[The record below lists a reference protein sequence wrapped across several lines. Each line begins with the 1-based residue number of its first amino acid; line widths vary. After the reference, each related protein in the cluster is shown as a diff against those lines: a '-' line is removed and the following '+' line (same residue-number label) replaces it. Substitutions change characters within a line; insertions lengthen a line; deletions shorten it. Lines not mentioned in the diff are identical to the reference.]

1 MSFDRKRDERKRYG
15 LFHLRVFVGIV
26 KGCRGN
32 AFTLDNAEFAFTL
45 PMRKTV
51 LLYQIFFVCVTYSQ
65 GTKPSIFGYLP
76 RLSRTFPPFFR
87 TLHINSVYAKEW
99 ESKVTDVRSMDILK
113 Q

>member
-1 MSFDRKRDERKRYG
+1 M
-15 LFHLRVFVGIV
+15 GIV

-76 RLSRTFPPFFR
+76 RLSRTFPPFSVHC
-87 TLHINSVYAKEW
+87 TINSVNASEW
-99 ESKVTDVRSMDILK
+99 ESKDSVVRSMDIFETITERDLNTILIMK
-113 Q
+113 I

>member
-1 MSFDRKRDERKRYG
+1 MNENDMDYFISEF
-15 LFHLRVFVGIV
+15 LWGIV

-32 AFTLDNAEFAFTL
+32 AFTLDNTEFAFTL

-76 RLSRTFPPFFR
+76 GLTRTFPVLC
-87 TLHINSVYAKEW
+87 TINSVNARE
-99 ESKVTDVRSMDILK
+99 
-113 Q
+113 

>member
-1 MSFDRKRDERKRYG
+1 M
-15 LFHLRVFVGIV
+15 GIV

-32 AFTLDNAEFAFTL
+32 AFTLGNTEFAFTL

-76 RLSRTFPPFFR
+76 RLSLTFPALFPYIA
-87 TLHINSVYAKEW
+87 L
-99 ESKVTDVRSMDILK
+99 
-113 Q
+113 